1 MLISVNISATGRKG
15 VTMSLI
21 NNLRRMI
28 QAKLNEIEGLDSGII
43 VDQEMVETGRYY
55 FGYDIR
61 TSLNHRDL
69 SYDNEQYTISI
80 IGYLSTKG
88 GTQKEFDDYLDA
100 ICDKLGELRFRPT
113 TQDSPI
119 TPDPGYRECMLTAYA
134 QANTL
139 ERTLR

>member
-1 MLISVNISATGRKG
+1 MALVNNI
-15 VTMSLI
+15 
-21 NNLRRMI
+21 RRMI
-28 QAKLNEIEGLDSGII
+28 QSKLNEIEGLEAGII
-43 VDQEMVETGRYY
+43 VAQDMVEEGRYY

-61 TSLNHRDL
+61 TSLNKRDL
-69 SYDNEQYTISI
+69 SYDNEQYTISL

-88 GTQKEFDDYLDA
+88 GTLADFDAKLDA

-119 TPDPGYRECMLTAYA
+119 TPDTGYRECMLTAYA

-139 ERTLR
+139 DRALR

>member
-1 MLISVNISATGRKG
+1 MALVNNI
-15 VTMSLI
+15 
-21 NNLRRMI
+21 RRLV
-28 QAKLNEIEGLDSGII
+28 QSKLTEIDGLESGII
-43 VDQEMVETGRYY
+43 VAQDLVEEGRYY

-88 GTQKEFDDYLDA
+88 GTQAKFDEYLDA

-119 TPDPGYRECMLTAYA
+119 APDTGYRECMLTAYA

-139 ERTLR
+139 EKTLR

>member
-1 MLISVNISATGRKG
+1 
-15 VTMSLI
+15 MSRLI
-21 NNLRRMI
+21 NNLRQMI
-28 QAKLNEIEGLDSGII
+28 QAKLTEIEGLECGLI
-43 VDQEMVETGRYY
+43 VAQDLVEVGRYY

-61 TSLNHRDL
+61 TSLNKRDL

-80 IGYLSTKG
+80 VGYLSTKG
-88 GTQKEFDDYLDA
+88 GTQRQFDDYLDA
-100 ICDKLGELRFRPT
+100 ICEKLGELRFRPT

-119 TPDPGYRECMLTAYA
+119 VPDTGYRECMLTAYA

>member
-1 MLISVNISATGRKG
+1 MALVNTIRKL
-15 VTMSLI
+15 VQS
-21 NNLRRMI
+21 
-28 QAKLNEIEGLDSGII
+28 KLTEIDGLESGII
-43 VDQEMVETGRYY
+43 VAQDLVEEGRYY

-80 IGYLSTKG
+80 VGYLSTKG
-88 GTQKEFDDYLDA
+88 GTQKQFDDYLDA
-100 ICDKLGELRFRPT
+100 ICEKLGELRFRPT

-119 TPDPGYRECMLTAYA
+119 TPDTGYRECVLTAYA

-139 ERTLR
+139 EKTLR

>member
-1 MLISVNISATGRKG
+1 MAR
-15 VTMSLI
+15 LI
-21 NNLRRMI
+21 NPLRKLI
-28 QAKLNEIEGLDSGII
+28 QSKLSEIEGLETGII
-43 VDQEMVETGRYY
+43 VAQDMVETGRYY

-88 GTQKEFDDYLDA
+88 GTQKQFDDYLDA
-100 ICDKLGELRFRPT
+100 ICEKLGELRFRPT

-119 TPDPGYRECMLTAYA
+119 TPDTGYRECMLTAYA

-139 ERTLR
+139 EKTLR

>member
-1 MLISVNISATGRKG
+1 
-15 VTMSLI
+15 MSRLI
-21 NNLRRMI
+21 NNLRQMI
-28 QAKLNEIEGLDSGII
+28 QAKLTEIEGLECGLI
-43 VDQEMVETGRYY
+43 VAQDLVEVGRYY

-61 TSLNHRDL
+61 TSLNNRDL

-88 GTQKEFDDYLDA
+88 GTQKQFDDYLDA
-100 ICDKLGELRFRPT
+100 ICEKLGELRFRPT

-119 TPDPGYRECMLTAYA
+119 VPDTGYRECMLTAYA

>member
-1 MLISVNISATGRKG
+1 
-15 VTMSLI
+15 MSLV

-28 QAKLNEIEGLDSGII
+28 QAKLTEIEGLDAGII
-43 VDQEMVETGRYY
+43 VSQELVETGKYY

-61 TSLNHRDL
+61 TSLNNRDL
-69 SYDNEQYTISI
+69 SYDNEQYTISV

-88 GTQKEFDDYLDA
+88 GTQKQFDDYLDA
-100 ICDKLGELRFRPT
+100 ICDKLGELRLRPT

-119 TPDPGYRECMLTAYA
+119 SPDTGYRECMLTAYA